1 MPSNYTLWL
10 YSAWG
15 TVRGVLPDVLHL
27 RYRRVVNQTGHYRA
41 EHVANRLPCRILVR
55 YRAALL
61 PLLEAD
67 SRIEIW
73 RDGRLEMETCWLVQ
87 RVRVLHPAGGSAVIE
102 IGAVPALSLLA
113 RRIVAY
119 AVGSPQAERTA
130 PADVLLKA
138 LVRENWGSAASDP
151 ARNQSDWLRV
161 APDAAGMGASE
172 PAPVIALAT
181 ARQVLLD
188 VAQHASAAAH
198 AAGTLLRFDVVRHT
212 PALLEFRT
220 YLGARGTDRTH
231 PARLLVLTPDTPGVQ
246 QISFSDDHEDA
257 VSLVYAAG
265 QGAERT
271 RQIVALGDPARIAR
285 SPFARR
291 ERLLDA
297 RTARD
302 DAQLA
307 TAAQR
312 ALANGQPRQTV
323 QVQLR
328 SVAGFAYGRE
338 WAWGDRVL
346 VAVAGR
352 VIPATITTVEV
363 QVTYSVAGVQE
374 QITALLH
381 ADALPLGPASPSVT
395 ATATD
400 ETEITF
406 QQIQRG
412 AVPAVSQLTIPT
424 QAQLLIYG
432 RYLVAGR
439 LELEAAAQLVVLN

>member
-1 MPSNYTLWL
+1 MSSNYTLWL

-15 TVRGVLPDVLHL
+15 TVRGVLPEVLHL

-41 EHVANRLPCRILVR
+41 DNVANRLPCRILVR
-55 YRAALL
+55 YCAALL
-61 PLLEAD
+61 RLLEAD

-87 RVRVLHPAGGSAVIE
+87 RVRVLHQAGGPAMIE

-119 AVGSPQAERTA
+119 AVGSPQAERIA

-161 APDAAGMGASE
+161 APDATGTGSAV
-172 PAPVIALAT
+172 PVIALAV

-188 VAQHASAAAH
+188 VAQQASAAAH
-198 AAGTLLRFDVVRHT
+198 AAGTLLWFDIVRLT
-212 PALLEFRT
+212 PTLLEFRT
-220 YLGARGTDRTH
+220 YSGARGTDRTH
-231 PARLLVLTPDTPGVQ
+231 SARQLVLTPDTPGVQ
-246 QISFSDDHEDA
+246 QISFSNDHEDA
-257 VSLVYAAG
+257 VALVYAAG
-265 QGAERT
+265 QGAERM

-302 DAQLA
+302 DDQLT

-312 ALANGQPRQTV
+312 ALAQGQPRQTV

-363 QVTYSVAGVQE
+363 QVTYTGAGVDE

-381 ADALPLGPASPSVT
+381 ADALPLEPARPI
-395 ATATD
+395 APATD